1 MRTVAVIVAIL
12 AVFALVS
19 VLGSEHH
26 HHHHKH
32 HGHREP
38 KLTWS
43 PSISPRGTKIFHRPG
58 QKLRDVRTP
67 EPKDYIKPED
77 LPDTWDWRNVNGQS
91 LVSEDLNQHIPQ
103 YCGSCWAHG
112 SMSSIAD
119 RIKILRKGAWPDYNL
134 AIQFILNC
142 GTNVAGSCDGGSA
155 EGAFQFAQSGIPIA
169 TCLQYAADDE
179 DCSAINT
186 CRNCVGPPGQ
196 GQCFAMTN
204 FTQFYVDEYADIS
217 GVDAIKAEIYARGP
231 VAAGIDATV
240 LETYTGG
247 VITATQP
254 ANIDHIVSIVGWSQE
269 AINGTM
275 TPYWIVR
282 NSWGQY
288 WGEQGWFRIVLGQ
301 DALGIEDMVS
311 WGTPKVTWT
320 E

>member
-1 MRTVAVIVAIL
+1 VCVVANV
-12 AVFALVS
+12 
-19 VLGSEHH
+19 HH
-26 HHHHKH
+26 HTKPHKH
-32 HGHREP
+32 SHPSP
-38 KLTWS
+38 K
-43 PSISPRGTKIFHRPG
+43 ISPRGAKIFHRPG
-58 QKLRDVRTP
+58 QKLRDVRADSY
-67 EPKDYIKPED
+67 EPSKDAELIAS
-77 LPDTWDWRNVNGQS
+77 LPVNYDWRNVDGQN

-142 GTNVAGSCDGGSA
+142 GTDMAGSCDGGSA
-155 EGAFQFAQSGIPIA
+155 EGAFQFAQSGIPEA

-186 CRNCVGPPGQ
+186 CRNCVGPPGS
-196 GQCFAMTN
+196 GTCFAQANYT
-204 FTQFYVDEYADIS
+204 TFYVDEFSDIS
-217 GVDAIKAEIYARGP
+217 GVPQIMAEIFARGP

-247 VITATQP
+247 IITATQP
-254 ANIDHIVSIVGWSQE
+254 ANIDHIISLVGWGTE
-269 AINGTM
+269 VVNGTSID
-275 TPYWIVR
+275 YWIGR

-288 WGEQGWFRIVLGQ
+288 WGEQGWFRLIRGV

-320 E
+320 N